1 MSEKHNLPAK
11 LTRAGGRAVRKAVT
25 RTSGG
30 VRKVPGP
37 STNPATNLLVAD
49 IAMRAATRLFR
60 RTVEKG
66 LLGARYDPTKAHEI
80 VEGRTLAMTLLSAA
94 AARMAT
100 RSVPGALLVGGGMLG
115 KALLDRSMSRRKAIR
130 KGDKA
135 LAEQADK
142 A

>member
-1 MSEKHNLPAK
+1 MSDKHNLPAK
-11 LTRAGGRAVRKAVT
+11 LTERGGRAVRKVVDKT
-25 RTSGG
+25 RGG
-30 VRKVPGP
+30 VASVPGP

-49 IAMRAATRLFR
+49 IAMRAAMRLFR

-66 LLGARYDPTKAHEI
+66 LLGARYDPAKAHDI
-80 VEGRTLAMTLLSAA
+80 VEGRTLAMTLISSA

-100 RSVPGALLVGGGMLG
+100 RSVPGALLVGGSMLG
-115 KALLDRSMSRRKAIR
+115 KALLDRSMSRRKSIR

-135 LAEQADK
+135 LTEQAEK